1 MRHPCTHA
9 AARTSPRWTSRE
21 LLLVIG
27 IVVLGVGLARPAR
40 AEPLHVPT
48 GPTQT
53 VPGDVGAVLPDSTVT
68 QPPSAA
74 MPRSA
79 RLDDPSTPLI
89 ECRYQAVSTQQV
101 PIRHVAPCAAAGGTG
116 AAANPWRT
124 IAQAMANLQPGEV
137 VYVHNEPSREF
148 DYEESGLRP
157 ARPGTSA
164 AARIRVMGAPGEDKP
179 LLAKSPT
186 ASASTPLFRLDKA
199 WWMVEDL
206 RLKGTGISGA
216 AVVRVGPDN
225 PTTVD
230 PNNNPAHHIVLRG
243 LVTKYGGTAKAFIS
257 FDGASSAS
265 LLDSSLGENLDADG
279 RPAELSDTNDHHGI
293 EVINKARKIYVRN
306 NNSYGH
312 NGDSFQ
318 CGEGANSTNG
328 PMHVTVD
335 ANRFHQD
342 EENAVDIKGCQYVT
356 VRANKLYGYYPPRFM
371 ARAPHGDAIVIH
383 FSQGASAG
391 QPAVGVLI
399 EANRLWDNSR
409 AINLDAKVDK
419 VVIRRNLIF
428 DATTNFCGIGAGIQA
443 RAKNTE
449 IYHNTLDTIPAPQTR
464 PGTGC
469 PGWSSS
475 ERAALRLNPPAPAP
489 PAKARAVVWNNIIAN
504 TDLPWRNELPTG
516 SELDSLANLFD
527 EIPAGGLPP
536 GSVTPPADPR
546 FVDNPRKNDY
556 FTRQGSPARDAA
568 RAVSPAVRD
577 PNAATYCDDP
587 SPGEPDTVI
596 EPDIGFLESC
606 A

>member
-1 MRHPCTHA
+1 MA
-9 AARTSPRWTSRE
+9 
-21 LLLVIG
+21 LLAVG
-27 IVVLGVGLARPAR
+27 VATLGLGMAEPAQ
-40 AEPLHVPT
+40 ADPLHVPT
-48 GPTQT
+48 GATAT
-53 VPGDVGAVLPDSTVT
+53 VPADVGAVLPDATVT
-68 QPPSAA
+68 NPPITPMPPS
-74 MPRSA
+74 S
-79 RLDDPSTPLI
+79 RLDDPSTPAV
-89 ECRYQAVSTQQV
+89 ECRYQDVGTPQA

-116 AAANPWRT
+116 SAGNPWRT

-137 VYVHNEPSREF
+137 AYVHNEPSREL
-148 DYEESGLRP
+148 DYEESGLQP

-164 AARIRVMGAPGEDKP
+164 TARIRLMGAPGEDKP
-179 LLAKSPT
+179 LLGKSPT
-186 ASASTPLFRLDKA
+186 ASASIPILRLNKA

-206 RLKGTGISGA
+206 RIKGTAISGA

-243 LVTKYGGTAKAFIS
+243 LVTKYGGMAKAFVS

-265 LLDSSLGENLDADG
+265 LLDSSLGENLDASG
-279 RPAELSDTNDHHGI
+279 RPAELHDTNDHHGT

-318 CGEGANSTNG
+318 CGEGANSVNG

-335 ANRFHQD
+335 SNRYHQD
-342 EENAVDIKGCQYVT
+342 EENAIDIKGCQYVT
-356 VRANKLYGYYPPRFM
+356 IRANKLYGYYPPRYM
-371 ARAPHGDAIVIH
+371 PRAPHGDAIVVH

-391 QPAVGVLI
+391 QPAAGVLI
-399 EANRLWDNSR
+399 ERNRLWDNSR
-409 AINLDAKVDK
+409 AVNLDAKVDK
-419 VVIRRNLIF
+419 VVVRRNLVF

-443 RAKNTE
+443 RARNME

-475 ERAALRLNPPAPAP
+475 EKAALRLNPPATV
-489 PAKARAVVWNNIIAN
+489 RVVLWNNIFSNAA
-504 TDLPWRNELPTG
+504 LPWRNELVSG
-516 SELDSLANLFD
+516 SVLDSQRNLLD
-527 EIPAGGLPP
+527 ELPTDGLPP
-536 GSVTPPADPR
+536 NSIAPPADPQ
-546 FVDNPRKNDY
+546 FVDDPRSNDY
-556 FTRQGSPARDAA
+556 FTKRGSPARDAA
-568 RAVSPAVRD
+568 KPVPPAVND
-577 PNAATYCDDP
+577 PEAATYCDDP
-587 SPGEPDTVI
+587 SPGEPDTLV